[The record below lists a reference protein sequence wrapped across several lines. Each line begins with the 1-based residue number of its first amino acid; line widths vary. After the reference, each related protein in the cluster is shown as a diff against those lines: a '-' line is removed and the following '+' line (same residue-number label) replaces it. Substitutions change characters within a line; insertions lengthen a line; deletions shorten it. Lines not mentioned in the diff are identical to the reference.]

1 MRRCL
6 GGLLFRAADDADGT
20 AVPAA
25 EHVDRLASLQRA
37 RDGGV
42 RAAECHHGAGHS
54 LHALARD
61 GRAGHLREAYAAD
74 GVRSEEH
81 TSELQSLLRLS
92 YAVFC
97 LTKKNV

>member
-74 GVRSEEH
+74 GVALADLNRRSEEH
-81 TSELQSLLRLS
+81 TSELQSLMRIS
-92 YAVFC
+92 YAVF
-97 LTKKNV
+97 